1 MTKEEKEN
9 LWKELWIRFNTS
21 PKLYQ
26 KQDFGILMRLLK
38 GLSDSDGGGSGE
50 IIVNPTGEGNVVSNI
65 TADGNV
71 LNITKSKVQSKEY
84 FPDFAFWQKPG
95 AKKGAQV
102 LWSPAPRTTIDNGT
116 EFGYHNNGEL
126 PFMSDFWIQIGSISS
141 VDYDGDAKPVY
152 KFQNIDLKTIQKRL
166 QYLLSLGVITEQ
178 TQIPIKIGLLNKI
191 HTELKQPAVEL
202 QLPDGEIKDDYYG
215 NLTFKFNAIDII
227 NKEWDEIKLQTHDK
241 RAYNEL
247 HLKLYPALNPACN
260 TKQILQI
267 YCPLSIYF
275 ADCVQIQNEYG
286 SWIFKN
292 VFHILQYYQK
302 RDVWEL
308 LPIENRTIRVKYHT
322 TEYYI
327 TGNKIERNTYRD
339 YPQPN
344 ITNIRSLQLS
354 PETLVKIMTNSE
366 CNGQAMG
373 RRKTRF
379 MLAGRTQSKLW
390 NEKTLQMDVPRKRI
404 FIVDK
409 NKYRGYILISQR
421 EAYKKCGH
429 QPRNGRWFVGSKRKY
444 MTYRRQYRVFYKSQ
458 IPIFRIQLNSFE
470 QKHFVSRGNV
480 QGNITFQ
487 QYIMPKIAY

>member
-38 GLSDSDGGGSGE
+38 GLSDSDGEGGSGE

-102 LWSPAPRTTIDNGT
+102 LWSPAPRTTIDNGI
-116 EFGYHNNGEL
+116 EFGYHNDGL

-141 VDYDGDAKPVY
+141 VDYDGNIKSVY

-191 HTELKQPAVEL
+191 HTEQKLPAVEL

-215 NLTFKFNAIDII
+215 NLTFEFNAIDII
-227 NKEWDEIKLQTHDK
+227 NKEWNEIKLQTHDK

-247 HLKLYPALNPACN
+247 YLKLYPALNPAYN

-275 ADCVQIQNEYG
+275 ADCVQIQSESG

-308 LPIENRTIRVKYHT
+308 FPIENRTIRVKYHT

-327 TGNKIERNTYRD
+327 TGDKIERNTYRD

-344 ITNIRSLQLS
+344 ITNIRRLQFS

-366 CNGQAMG
+366 CNGG
-373 RRKTRF
+373 RKTRF

-390 NEKTLQMDVPRKRI
+390 NEEKLQMDVPRKRI
-404 FIVDK
+404 FIKDK
-409 NKYRGYILISQR
+409 DKYRGYILISQR
-421 EAYKKCGH
+421 EAYKKCGN

-444 MTYRRQYRVFYKSQ
+444 MTYRRKYRVFYKSQ
-458 IPIFRIQLNSFE
+458 IPIFRIHLDSFD
-470 QKHFVSRGNV
+470 QKHFVSQSNV
-480 QGNITFQ
+480 QSNITFQ

>member
-1 MTKEEKEN
+1 
-9 LWKELWIRFNTS
+9 
-21 PKLYQ
+21 
-26 KQDFGILMRLLK
+26 
-38 GLSDSDGGGSGE
+38 
-50 IIVNPTGEGNVVSNI
+50 
-65 TADGNV
+65 
-71 LNITKSKVQSKEY
+71 
-84 FPDFAFWQKPG
+84 
-95 AKKGAQV
+95 
-102 LWSPAPRTTIDNGT
+102 
-116 EFGYHNNGEL
+116 
-126 PFMSDFWIQIGSISS
+126 MSDFWIQIGSISS
-141 VDYDGDAKPVY
+141 VDYDGGVKPVY

-191 HTELKQPAVEL
+191 HTERNQTAVEL
-202 QLPDGEIKDDYYG
+202 QLPDGEIKDDYHG
-215 NLTFKFNAIDII
+215 NLTFEFNAIDII
-227 NKEWDEIKLQTHDK
+227 NKEWDEIKLQTHDE
-241 RAYNEL
+241 RAYKGL
-247 HLKLYPALNPACN
+247 YLKLNCVLNPSWN

-275 ADCVQIQNEYG
+275 ADCVQIQSEYR

-344 ITNIRSLQLS
+344 ITNIRRLQFS
-354 PETLVKIMTNSE
+354 PETLVKIMTNSK
-366 CNGQAMG
+366 CNGG
-373 RRKTRF
+373 RKTRF

-390 NEKTLQMDVPRKRI
+390 DEIKLQMDVPRKRI
-404 FIVDK
+404 FIKDK

-421 EAYKKCGH
+421 EAYKKCGY

-444 MTYRRQYRVFYKSQ
+444 MAYRRQYRVFYKSQ
-458 IPIFRIQLNSFE
+458 IPIFRIQLNSFD
-470 QKHFVSRGNV
+470 QKHFVSQSNA
-480 QGNITFQ
+480 QSNITFQ